1 MVYDTNDFHR
11 GKNLYHIETLS
22 YKNSKKSFLRERLES
37 CKPFLT
43 KKNYKKNL
51 NKYIFPLKD
60 DPSDLMKYTNNKFFL
75 LNKSS
80 SSKIYLKNK
89 NSADYDYKGTSF
101 NNNFSPSLNIIKYNP
116 TPKIKKYKSSE
127 EKSLQTEKK

>member
-1 MVYDTNDFHR
+1 
-11 GKNLYHIETLS
+11 
-22 YKNSKKSFLRERLES
+22 
-37 CKPFLT
+37 
-43 KKNYKKNL
+43 
-51 NKYIFPLKD
+51 
-60 DPSDLMKYTNNKFFL
+60 MKYTNNKFFL

-89 NSADYDYKGTSF
+89 NSADYDYKGTCF